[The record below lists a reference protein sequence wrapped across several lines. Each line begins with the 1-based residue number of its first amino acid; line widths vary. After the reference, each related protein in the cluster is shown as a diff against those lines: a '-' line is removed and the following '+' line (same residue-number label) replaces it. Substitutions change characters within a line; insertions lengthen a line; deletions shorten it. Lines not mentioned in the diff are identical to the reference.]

1 MKRKKR
7 VLFITLI
14 ALVVVMAGAFG
25 VVVLSQKT
33 ALNNSQEVREKS
45 YDELGI
51 RTFADWTTCE
61 VLKNVPVM
69 LVNGTK
75 IGTAVNYGA
84 NNWTIDVNGSTLSDY
99 KNYLNLL
106 ETAGF
111 TKYVDNGEKG
121 LADSVYTATYTR
133 NEVILTVTHIVKWDK
148 TYIAAC
154 NDMPLSEH
162 LLYDESYVSN
172 ITESTKTTL
181 HMMELYDFGNSFVIQ
196 LKNGH
201 FIVNDG
207 GAEQD
212 APYLFDY
219 LESLTPEGEIP
230 VIEAWI
236 ISHAHGD
243 HIGVLKSVLTKPEY
257 AKRVYVE
264 GVYYNVP
271 GEETT
276 NKFGSGNQSG
286 VRYVEM
292 AYKFY
297 KTSEGVSPKLY
308 RLNTGQ
314 RYYFCDVIVDVPLTQ
329 DQILYEN
336 HYRDF
341 NDTSTWLMYTIEGQK
356 FLLSGDADIGASRVV
371 MSMYDKEYF
380 ELDIFTAF
388 HHGINVWDPFTDYC
402 TLKTVLY
409 PCYRTGSN
417 WMDGTEYA
425 MEEENAHLREA
436 ATECLAFGRG
446 TQVLTFPYKIG
457 TAKQLEP
464 LNWTYHAN
472 EREFHH
478 GRMENY

>member
-1 MKRKKR
+1 MKDKKR
-7 VLFITLI
+7 VLFIFLI
-14 ALVVVMAGAFG
+14 ALVVLLAGAFG
-25 VVVLSQKT
+25 VVMLSQKT
-33 ALNNSQEVREKS
+33 FSKEQQAGREKTF
-45 YDELGI
+45 DEAGI

-61 VLKNVPVM
+61 VFAEVPAMIVK
-69 LVNGTK
+69 GTD

-84 NNWTIDVNGSTLSDY
+84 NNWTLDVNGSQLSDY
-99 KNYLNLL
+99 QDYLTLL
-106 ETAGF
+106 EEAGF
-111 TKYVDNGEKG
+111 KKYVDNGEKG
-121 LADSVYTATYTR
+121 LADAVYASTYTR
-133 NEVILTVTHIVKWDK
+133 DNLVLIITHIVKWDK

-162 LLYDESYVSN
+162 LLYNESYLSN
-172 ITESTKTTL
+172 ISEDAKTTL
-181 HMMELYDFGNSFVIQ
+181 HMMELYDYGNSFVIQ

-201 FIVNDG
+201 FILNDG

-219 LESLTPEGEIP
+219 LESLTPEGEKP

-236 ISHAHGD
+236 ISHAHAD

-257 AKRVYVE
+257 AERVYVE

-271 GEETT
+271 SDETA
-276 NKFGSGNQSG
+276 NKFGSDNQSG

-297 KTSEGVSPKLY
+297 KTSNGESPKLY
-308 RLNTGQ
+308 RPQTGQ
-314 RYYFCDVIVDVPLTQ
+314 RYYFCDVIVDVPLSQ

-356 FLLSGDADIGASRVV
+356 FLLCGDADIGASRVV

-380 ELDIFTAF
+380 DLDIFTAF

-402 TLKTVLY
+402 TFKTVLY

-417 WMDGTEYA
+417 WMDGTEYG
-425 MEEENAHLREA
+425 MEEENAHLRDA
-436 ATECLAFGRG
+436 AIESLAFGHG

-457 TAKQLEP
+457 TAKQLDP
-464 LNWTYHAN
+464 IDWIYHPG
-472 EREFHH
+472 ERTFSN